1 MNWAERVIRAGAPGP
16 ALDERGLRTRRRRAR
31 AVNAQRFRSP
41 GSSSAI
47 IVAVDDSDRSA
58 DALALARLLAGR
70 LWDQLV
76 LVPNQAGQGL
86 HQIAE
91 DANAELIVVGTSH
104 RSRLGRL
111 LPGSVGEQLLDR
123 ARTPVAIPPL
133 GYADEEHSLERIACA
148 FDGSPESRLALDWA
162 ARLAIPNASQLRVI
176 SVHMPIAVAGLG
188 FAAQSVDPIGHRE
201 LKRAQDAALAS
212 YDLPIE
218 GLVRDGN
225 PAGVVVDA
233 SQDAD
238 LLVMGSRGHGSL
250 RAAILGS
257 VSRHIIRHATCPVVI
272 HPHKK

>member
-16 ALDERGLRTRRRRAR
+16 ALDVRGLRTHRRRERGTN
-31 AVNAQRFRSP
+31 VQRFRRS
-41 GSSSAI
+41 GSSGAI

-70 LWDQLV
+70 LWDRLV

-86 HQIAE
+86 DQIAE
-91 DANAELIVVGTSH
+91 DANAELIVVGSSH
-104 RSRLGRL
+104 RSGLGRL
-111 LPGSVGEQLLDR
+111 RHGSVGEQLV
-123 ARTPVAIPPL
+123 ATAHMPVAIPPP
-133 GYADEEHSLERIACA
+133 GYADEEHSLNLIACA

-162 ARLAIPNASQLRVI
+162 ADLALPNASQLRLI

-188 FAAQSVDPIGHRE
+188 FAAQSVDPISRRE
-201 LKRAQDAALAS
+201 LKREQDAAATA

-225 PAGVVVDA
+225 PAGVLVDA
-233 SQDAD
+233 SQEAD
-238 LLVMGSRGHGSL
+238 LLVMGSRGYGSL

-257 VSRHIIRHATCPVVI
+257 VSRYTIRHATCPVVI
-272 HPHKK
+272 HPH